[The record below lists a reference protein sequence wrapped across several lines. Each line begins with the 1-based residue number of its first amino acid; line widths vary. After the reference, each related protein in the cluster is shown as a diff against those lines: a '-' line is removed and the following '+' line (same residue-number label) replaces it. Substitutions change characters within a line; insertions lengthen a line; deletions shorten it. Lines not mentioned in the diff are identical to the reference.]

1 MSRKEC
7 NILKVMGARLRNPVR
22 VMDKKTHS
30 LRRVFGPRSALF
42 ENDAS
47 RANAAYIEFEAR
59 LNAENDG
66 NHRSFLDSPA
76 ESPALAFMLED
87 VNVEASHA
95 GASYRGNT
103 NGNDDDDNTIM
114 TMFLAL
120 EASRFA
126 KAIHARLKS
135 DMVRAK
141 AAYFEEQQALLAASP
156 MKRCYS
162 QARCDRHSS
171 EAVDDALG
179 QHAAALLANA
189 AQQSPGNVAGG
200 AVARDQSGWD

>member
-1 MSRKEC
+1 
-7 NILKVMGARLRNPVR
+7 
-22 VMDKKTHS
+22 MDKKTHS

-95 GASYRGNT
+95 GASYHGNT
-103 NGNDDDDNTIM
+103 NGNNDDDNTIM
-114 TMFLAL
+114 TMFIAL

-135 DMVRAK
+135 DMV
-141 AAYFEEQQALLAASP
+141 QALLASSP
-156 MKRCYS
+156 MASR
-162 QARCDRHSS
+162 R
-171 EAVDDALG
+171 
-179 QHAAALLANA
+179 LA
-189 AQQSPGNVAGG
+189 
-200 AVARDQSGWD
+200 

>member
-141 AAYFEEQQALLAASP
+141 VAYYEEQQALLASSP
-156 MKRCYS
+156 MASRYS
-162 QARCDRHSS
+162 QARCDRYIN
-171 EAVDDALG
+171 EAVT
-179 QHAAALLANA
+179 AALAQYA
-189 AQQSPGNVAGG
+189 ATQQENPGDVAGG
-200 AVARDQSGWD
+200 GAAARDQSGWD

>member
-1 MSRKEC
+1 
-7 NILKVMGARLRNPVR
+7 
-22 VMDKKTHS
+22 MDKKTHS
-30 LRRVFGPRSALF
+30 LRRVFGLRSALF

-47 RANAAYIEFEAR
+47 RANAVYIEFAAR

-76 ESPALAFMLED
+76 ESPALASMLED

-103 NGNDDDDNTIM
+103 NGNDDDDDSIM
-114 TMFLAL
+114 PMFLAL

-141 AAYFEEQQALLAASP
+141 VAYYEEQQALLAASP
-156 MKRCYS
+156 TKRRYS
-162 QARCDRHSS
+162 QARCDKYIN
-171 EAVDDALG
+171 EAVT
-179 QHAAALLANA
+179 AALAQYA
-189 AQQSPGNVAGG
+189 ATQQENPGDVAGG
-200 AVARDQSGWD
+200 GAAARDQSGWD

>member
-7 NILKVMGARLRNPVR
+7 NILKAMGARLRNPVR

-30 LRRVFGPRSALF
+30 LRRVFGLRSALF

-47 RANAAYIEFEAR
+47 RANAVYIEFAAR

-76 ESPALAFMLED
+76 ESPALASMLED

-103 NGNDDDDNTIM
+103 NGNDDDDDSIM
-114 TMFLAL
+114 PMFLAL

-135 DMVRAK
+135 DMV
-141 AAYFEEQQALLAASP
+141 QALLASSP
-156 MKRCYS
+156 MASRYS
-162 QARCDRHSS
+162 QARCDKYIN
-171 EAVDDALG
+171 EAVT
-179 QHAAALLANA
+179 AALAQYA
-189 AQQSPGNVAGG
+189 ATQQENPGDVAGG
-200 AVARDQSGWD
+200 GAAARDQSGWD

>member
-135 DMVRAK
+135 DMV
-141 AAYFEEQQALLAASP
+141 QALLASSP
-156 MKRCYS
+156 MAGRYS
-162 QARCDRHSS
+162 QARCDKYIN
-171 EAVDDALG
+171 EAVADALA
-179 QHAAALLANA
+179 QYAAT
-189 AQQSPGNVAGG
+189 QQENPGDVAGG
-200 AVARDQSGWD
+200 GAAARDQSGWD